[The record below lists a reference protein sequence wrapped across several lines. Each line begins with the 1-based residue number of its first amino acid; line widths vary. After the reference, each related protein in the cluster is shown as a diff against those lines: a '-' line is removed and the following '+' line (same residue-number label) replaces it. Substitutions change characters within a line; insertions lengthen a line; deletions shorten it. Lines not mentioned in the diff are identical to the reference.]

1 MKRKITQLF
10 LVFICS
16 LGVSSHVF
24 SAEPPIAT
32 AVGVIRSLDYGANTM
47 IVNGTQYRVA
57 IDVQVDLGAG
67 HGAFTMLQD
76 GWSIEFDY
84 TVYSDTER
92 EIVRVRRIPANFVI
106 EEA

>member
-16 LGVSSHVF
+16 LGASHVF

-47 IVNGTQYRVA
+47 IVDGTRYRVA

-92 EIVRVRRIPANFVI
+92 EIVRVLRIPANFVI